1 MIAKY
6 CLYGA
11 IYFSDCKKLSEPV
24 FRVSYRGSFILHSF
38 VCMKASSIH
47 EIQKELKSYPPKE
60 LLEFCIR
67 LAKYKK
73 ENKELLT
80 YLMFEAQDEK
90 NYVKSIKQQLDQL
103 FEEINKQS
111 TYTTKKGLQK
121 IVRVMNRFIKYSDQK
136 TTELE
141 LRIYF
146 CKKVKS
152 ERISISTSTVIS
164 NLYEREK
171 KKISTCLSK
180 LHEDLQY
187 DFQSDVEVL

>member
-1 MIAKY
+1 
-6 CLYGA
+6 
-11 IYFSDCKKLSEPV
+11 
-24 FRVSYRGSFILHSF
+24 
-38 VCMKASSIH
+38 MKASSIN
-47 EIQKELKSYPPKE
+47 EIQKELKTCSQKE
-60 LLEFCIR
+60 LLELCIR

-80 YLMFEAQDEK
+80 YLIVESGDEK
-90 NYVKSIKQQLDQL
+90 KYVESIRMQMDQL
-103 FEEINKQS
+103 FSELNKHT

-121 IVRVMNRFIKYSDQK
+121 IVRLMNKYIKYSDIK
-136 TTELE
+136 TTELD

-152 ERISISTSTVIS
+152 ERINIAASNVIT

-171 KKISTCLSK
+171 NKINNCLSK

-187 DFQSDVEVL
+187 DYQQELENL

>member
-1 MIAKY
+1 
-6 CLYGA
+6 
-11 IYFSDCKKLSEPV
+11 
-24 FRVSYRGSFILHSF
+24 
-38 VCMKASSIH
+38 MKASSIYD
-47 EIQKELKSYPPKE
+47 IQKELKTHSPKE
-60 LLEFCIR
+60 LMEFCMR

-90 NYVKSIKQQLDQL
+90 NYVESVKIQLTQL
-103 FEEINKQS
+103 FEEINRQS

-121 IVRVMNRFIKYSDQK
+121 IVRVMNRFIKYSDKK

-141 LRIYF
+141 LRIFF

-152 ERISISTSTVIS
+152 ERINITASTVIS

-171 KKISTCLSK
+171 KKIEVCLSK

-187 DFQSDVEVL
+187 DFQQEIETL

>member
-1 MIAKY
+1 
-6 CLYGA
+6 
-11 IYFSDCKKLSEPV
+11 
-24 FRVSYRGSFILHSF
+24 
-38 VCMKASSIH
+38 MKASSIY
-47 EIQKELKSYPPKE
+47 EIQKELKAYSPKE
-60 LLEFCIR
+60 LLEFCVR

-90 NYVKSIKQQLDQL
+90 NYIESIKKEVDRL
-103 FEEINKQS
+103 FDDINRQS

-121 IVRVMNRFIKYSDQK
+121 TVRVLNRFIKYSDQK

-146 CKKVKS
+146 CKKVKT
-152 ERISISTSTVIS
+152 EKINISASTVIS

-171 KKISTCLSK
+171 HKINQSLSR

-187 DFQSDVEVL
+187 DFKQALETL

>member
-1 MIAKY
+1 M
-6 CLYGA
+6 
-11 IYFSDCKKLSEPV
+11 
-24 FRVSYRGSFILHSF
+24 
-38 VCMKASSIH
+38 
-47 EIQKELKSYPPKE
+47 
-60 LLEFCIR
+60 EFCMR

-90 NYVKSIKQQLDQL
+90 NYVESVKIQLTQL
-103 FEEINKQS
+103 FEEINRQS

-121 IVRVMNRFIKYSDQK
+121 IVRVMNRFIKYSDKK

-141 LRIYF
+141 LRIFF

-152 ERISISTSTVIS
+152 ERINITASTVIS

-171 KKISTCLSK
+171 KKIEVCLSK

-187 DFQSDVEVL
+187 DFQQELETL

>member
-1 MIAKY
+1 M
-6 CLYGA
+6 
-11 IYFSDCKKLSEPV
+11 
-24 FRVSYRGSFILHSF
+24 
-38 VCMKASSIH
+38 
-47 EIQKELKSYPPKE
+47 
-60 LLEFCIR
+60 EFCMR

-90 NYVKSIKQQLDQL
+90 NYVESVKIQLTQL
-103 FEEINKQS
+103 FEEINRQS

-121 IVRVMNRFIKYSDQK
+121 IVRVMNRFIKYSDKK

-141 LRIYF
+141 LRIFF

-152 ERISISTSTVIS
+152 ERINITASTVIS

-171 KKISTCLSK
+171 KKIEVCLSK

-187 DFQSDVEVL
+187 DFQQEIETL

>member
-1 MIAKY
+1 
-6 CLYGA
+6 
-11 IYFSDCKKLSEPV
+11 
-24 FRVSYRGSFILHSF
+24 
-38 VCMKASSIH
+38 MKASSIH
-47 EIQKELKSYPPKE
+47 EIQKELKSYSPKE

-80 YLMFEAQDEK
+80 YLMFESQDEK
-90 NYVKSIKQQLDQL
+90 NYVKSIKLQLDQL

-152 ERISISTSTVIS
+152 EKIAISTSIVIS

-171 KKISTCLSK
+171 KKINACLSK

-187 DFQSDVEVL
+187 DFQTDIEAL

>member
-1 MIAKY
+1 
-6 CLYGA
+6 
-11 IYFSDCKKLSEPV
+11 
-24 FRVSYRGSFILHSF
+24 
-38 VCMKASSIH
+38 MKASSIYD
-47 EIQKELKSYPPKE
+47 IQKELKAHSPKE
-60 LLEFCIR
+60 LIEFCMR

-80 YLMFEAQDEK
+80 YLIFEAHEEK
-90 NYVKSIKQQLDQL
+90 NYVESIKIQLNQL
-103 FEEINKQS
+103 FAEINRQS

-121 IVRVMNRFIKYSDQK
+121 IVRTMNRFIKYSDKK

-141 LRIYF
+141 LRIFF

-152 ERISISTSTVIS
+152 ERINIHASTVIS

-171 KKISTCLSK
+171 KKIEVCLSK

-187 DFQSDVEVL
+187 DFQQEVETL

>member
-1 MIAKY
+1 
-6 CLYGA
+6 
-11 IYFSDCKKLSEPV
+11 
-24 FRVSYRGSFILHSF
+24 
-38 VCMKASSIH
+38 MKASSIYD
-47 EIQKELKSYPPKE
+47 IQKELKTHSPKE
-60 LLEFCIR
+60 LMEFCMR

-90 NYVKSIKQQLDQL
+90 NYVESVKIQLTQL
-103 FEEINKQS
+103 FEEINRQS

-121 IVRVMNRFIKYSDQK
+121 IVRVMNRFIKYSDKK

-141 LRIYF
+141 LRIFF

-152 ERISISTSTVIS
+152 ERINITASTVIS

-171 KKISTCLSK
+171 KKIEVCLSK

-187 DFQSDVEVL
+187 DFQQELETL